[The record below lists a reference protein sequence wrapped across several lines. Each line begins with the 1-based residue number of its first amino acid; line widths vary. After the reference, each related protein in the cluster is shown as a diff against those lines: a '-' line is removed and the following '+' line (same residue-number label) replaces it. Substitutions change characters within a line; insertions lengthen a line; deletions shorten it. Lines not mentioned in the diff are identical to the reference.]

1 MDSVL
6 PKSLIGRTL
15 NWAMDKKQTTIKAST
30 VVLKRL
36 DSRKVLKRLNSI
48 GDIDGYV
55 KNILLIVPVIFFTIL
70 IDILFL

>member
-15 NWAMDKKQTTIKAST
+15 NWAMDKKRTYVKSST

-55 KNILLIVPVIFFTIL
+55 KNILLKSRQYYFDV
-70 IDILFL
+70 

>member
-15 NWAMDKKQTTIKAST
+15 NWAMDKKQTTIKSST

-55 KNILLIVPVIFFTIL
+55 KNVLLVPAIFFTIF

>member
-6 PKSLIGRTL
+6 PKSLIGRTM
-15 NWAMDKKQTTIKAST
+15 NWAMDKKQTYVKSST

-48 GDIDGYV
+48 GEIDGYV
-55 KNILLIVPVIFFTIL
+55 KNDSLVPLIL
-70 IDILFL
+70 

>member
-15 NWAMDKKQTTIKAST
+15 NWAMDKKETSIKSST

-55 KNILLIVPVIFFTIL
+55 KNILLVPVIFFTIF

>member
-15 NWAMDKKQTTIKAST
+15 NWAMDKKETSIKSST